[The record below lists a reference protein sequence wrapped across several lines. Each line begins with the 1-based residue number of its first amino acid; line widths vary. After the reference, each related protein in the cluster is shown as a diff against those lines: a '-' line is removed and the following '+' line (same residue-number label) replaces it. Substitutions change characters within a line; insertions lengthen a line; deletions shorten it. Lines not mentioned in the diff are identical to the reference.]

1 MTTAQH
7 GRVGHLLH
15 NSIVRDSLRLQFCN
29 VIFIYRIYLFRK
41 LFSQKTFFLLYLV
54 FVENGLGLLFLFR
67 SLRYDYSL
75 KEECASL
82 FKFIN
87 IAVVTSIMVDIV
99 RFVSYTYILAK
110 SCYVFISSSL
120 TLRIVIKVF
129 TAFICVLFIVKI
141 LLKKSYIKRREENN
155 HKGQSSSKRV
165 KIICR
170 LSNAT
175 KFKTQGHWPKGQ
187 LNLF

>member
-1 MTTAQH
+1 M
-7 GRVGHLLH
+7 
-15 NSIVRDSLRLQFCN
+15 
-29 VIFIYRIYLFRK
+29 
-41 LFSQKTFFLLYLV
+41 
-54 FVENGLGLLFLFR
+54 FR

-129 TAFICVLFIVKI
+129 TAFIYVLFIVKKLAEKELHKKKGRKQSQRSVI
-141 LLKKSYIKRREENN
+141 L
-155 HKGQSSSKRV
+155 
-165 KIICR
+165 
-170 LSNAT
+170 
-175 KFKTQGHWPKGQ
+175 
-187 LNLF
+187 